1 MRREVI
7 KTAKSVEE
15 AIALA
20 CAELGVDQENAEIEV
35 LAVPQAKKFLFFGGS
50 DAKVKVSIDDGV
62 AEAPVKEAP
71 VKKEKKAAE
80 KANVKKAAPAKAEPK
95 AKEKKVDNNKVTLA
109 VDYVKDML
117 EKMGLKEVVVDHKV
131 EDGVLVL
138 NVNGPGVGI
147 LIGRRGET
155 LDAIQYLTGLVA
167 NKGGGDYLKVTV
179 DSGNYREKRKAT
191 LEALAVKIAN
201 NAVKSGRSTTL
212 EAMNPYERRIIHSAV
227 QTVEGATSKS
237 VGEDP
242 YRKVVISSTNPV
254 KKQSRGGGRR
264 NGNGGKNG
272 GRRGNY
278 RDRREKAPAYVPD
291 PNAEIKVEKS
301 VFETA
306 DAPLYSKID
315 I

>member
-62 AEAPVKEAP
+62 AEAPVKE
-71 VKKEKKAAE
+71 VSEK
-80 KANVKKAAPAKAEPK
+80 
-95 AKEKKVDNNKVTLA
+95 KEKKVDNNKVTLA
-109 VDYVKDML
+109 VEYVKDML

-301 VFETA
+301 VFETV

>member
-1 MRREVI
+1 MKREVI
-7 KTAKSVEE
+7 KTAKSVEL
-15 AIALA
+15 AIELA
-20 CAELGVDQENAEIEV
+20 CEELGVAQENADIEV
-35 LAVPQAKKFLFFGGS
+35 LAVPQPKKFLFFGGS
-50 DAKVKVSIDDGV
+50 DAKVKVSFDDGKP
-62 AEAPVKEAP
+62 EPAP
-71 VKKEKKAAE
+71 KKETKPQAKAQP
-80 KANVKKAAPAKAEPK
+80 KAKAAPKAEVK
-95 AKEKKVDNNKVTLA
+95 AKEIKADNAKVKMA
-109 VDYVKDML
+109 VDYIKDML
-117 EKMGLKEVVVDHKV
+117 QKMGLKDVNVDYTV
-131 EDGVLVL
+131 NDGTLSVNL
-138 NVNGPGVGI
+138 NGPGVGI

-155 LDAIQYLTGLVA
+155 LDAVQYLTGLVA

-201 NAVKSGRSTTL
+201 NAVKTGRSTTL

-242 YRKVVISSTNPV
+242 YRKVVISSLNPV
-254 KKQSRGGGRR
+254 KKQSRNNGGRRSGGNGRGGRR
-264 NGNGGKNG
+264 NGG
-272 GRRGNY
+272 Y